1 MDHGSIIKNGCKII
15 GPVII
20 GKNCVIEANTTIG
33 PNTSLMTSIRVNR
46 KLVNQIVILYYSKS
60 YIKLQYIFLITS
72 E

>member
-33 PNTSLMTSIRVNR
+33 PNTSIGDNSILSGCDIENSIIMSGCKMKVVQKLDRV
-46 KLVNQIVILYYSKS
+46 
-60 YIKLQYIFLITS
+60 
-72 E
+72 